1 MSVLS
6 GIAVHHIFTDI
17 WRTACQIDTIDL
29 KKHGRCDKKMLFLVA
44 PAIYLVFRSGR
55 INCRENSF
63 FDFRDPGGA
72 KRHDEVLDVLN
83 GDASGNILQVL

>member
-1 MSVLS
+1 
-6 GIAVHHIFTDI
+6 
-17 WRTACQIDTIDL
+17 
-29 KKHGRCDKKMLFLVA
+29 MLFLVA
-44 PAIYLVFRSGR
+44 PVIYLVFRSGR

-83 GDASGNILQVL
+83 DFLHLI